1 MTQYRIGEPC
11 AHPGCL
17 SHVTHPCEGC
27 GRIGGQDSAYIGL
40 SLGAAWEL
48 QEKGLVPIT
57 RETLAEL
64 LRVAAESQITTW
76 RAEDAAGVPDWDI
89 LLRRFMR

>member
-1 MTQYRIGEPC
+1 MTNYRIGEPC
-11 AHPGCL
+11 NHPGCL

-27 GRIGGQDSAYIGL
+27 GRIAGRNSEYVGL

-57 RETLAEL
+57 RETLTEL
-64 LRVAAESQITTW
+64 LQVVAQAQIQAW
-76 RAEDAAGVPDWDI
+76 RAEDSAGAPDWDA
-89 LLRRFMR
+89 LLRRFRL